1 MIDDA
6 TSRLFARFMRSDST
20 EDNMAVLEAYVL
32 RFGRPLEL
40 YTDTA
45 SIFLTAPK
53 KNHATREEISATD
66 ADQALCWN

>member
-1 MIDDA
+1 
-6 TSRLFARFMRSDST
+6 
-20 EDNMAVLEAYVL
+20 MAVLEAYVL

-40 YTDTA
+40 YTDKA